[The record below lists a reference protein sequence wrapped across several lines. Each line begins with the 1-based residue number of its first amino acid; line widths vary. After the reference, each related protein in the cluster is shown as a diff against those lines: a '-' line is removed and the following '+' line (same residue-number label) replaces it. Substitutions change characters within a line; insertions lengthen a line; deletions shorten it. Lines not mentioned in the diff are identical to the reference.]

1 MKNFTLII
9 SYILIGMFAQAQVLP
24 NPGFENW
31 TAVGSYQN
39 PNNWNNLNPNTSPLG
54 VLTCLKATGAD
65 VHSGSSAIK
74 LVTKSVLGQNANGI
88 ATTGTISIAPP
99 GVSGGVSYSGR
110 PDSIAGWYKYTSVG
124 GDNGFVQLL
133 LYGVTGTDTVGFIR
147 FQTPASTVGTYTRFS
162 AAIVYYN
169 TNAVDKAQWLLSSSG
184 GFTAVVNSTLFVDDL
199 ELITNNTNGIAPIEA
214 NFLTISPNPVTTEL
228 KIENFSAKLQ
238 FTLYNSIGEAI
249 KTASLLKGNSV
260 LDLSALA
267 NGIYYFSALDTEK
280 NSVQKGKFILAH

>member
-1 MKNFTLII
+1 MKNFTLLFG
-9 SYILIGMFAQAQVLP
+9 YILFGMLAKAQVLP

-133 LYGVTGTDTVGFIR
+133 LYGVNGTDTVGFIR
-147 FQTPASTVGTYTRFS
+147 FQTPNSTVGTYTRFS
-162 AAIVYYN
+162 AAIVYYS

-199 ELITNNTNGIAPIEA
+199 ELITNNTNGIAPIDV
-214 NFLTISPNPVTTEL
+214 NYLNISPNPVTTEL
-228 KIENFSAKLQ
+228 MIENFSSKLQ
-238 FTLYNSIGEAI
+238 FTIYNSIGEAI
-249 KTASLLKGNSV
+249 KTESLLKGNSV
-260 LDLSALA
+260 LDLSGLA
-267 NGIYYFSALDTEK
+267 NGIYYFSALDAEK